1 MKTIIAF
8 NKFKEETW
16 SATMARRLKWIAMR
30 DISSVH
36 IIPYRE
42 WELSP
47 DTADIVALI
56 LAFLRRVGP
65 PRPKAGTRRGERDF
79 GRISHAHVC
88 ACARG
93 CAFLD

>member
-1 MKTIIAF
+1 MAA
-8 NKFKEETW
+8 
-16 SATMARRLKWIAMR
+16 ATTRRLKWIATR
-30 DISSVH
+30 DISPVH

-79 GRISHAHVC
+79 GRISRVCVC
-88 ACARG
+88 ARVVVRSTDGRG
-93 CAFLD
+93 ERK

>member
-1 MKTIIAF
+1 MDT
-8 NKFKEETW
+8 
-16 SATMARRLKWIAMR
+16 R
-30 DISSVH
+30 DISPVH

-65 PRPKAGTRRGERDF
+65 PGPKAGTRVEKE
-79 GRISHAHVC
+79 ISVESHARVC
-88 ACARG
+88 ACDCGAS
-93 CAFLD
+93 LD